1 MLREDILMPRDKD
14 PTDPAHYNNLA
25 IQPRDYITKNK
36 LGYNEGN
43 IIKYISRWQSKG
55 GLTDLKNIVQSFVCS
70 VLLVIIHPGKV
81 LPGRTNEPWPEI
93 CLLLNQ
99 LFQDILKS

>member
-1 MLREDILMPRDKD
+1 MLQGDIVMPKDKD

-25 IQPRDYITKNK
+25 IQPRDYITKNN

-55 GLTDLKNIVQSFVCS
+55 GLTDLKKAKNYIDN
-70 VLLVIIHPGKV
+70 
-81 LPGRTNEPWPEI
+81 PGRRTQPAKGRKAETR
-93 CLLLNQ
+93 
-99 LFQDILKS
+99 

>member
-1 MLREDILMPRDKD
+1 MLQEDIVMPRDKD

-43 IIKYISRWQSKG
+43 IIKFISRWQS
-55 GLTDLKNIVQSFVCS
+55 
-70 VLLVIIHPGKV
+70 
-81 LPGRTNEPWPEI
+81 
-93 CLLLNQ
+93 
-99 LFQDILKS
+99 